1 MIGETEIQHIEPLPK
16 TITANDIKVLDNLMF
31 RTESLP
37 DILHLRAAEWGY
49 ELTEAD
55 RVLLMD
61 TYTKL
66 DDILKE
72 VAAFINIKFP
82 GCERH
87 VRAWD
92 DIDFDTKIGPIKI
105 RTNDREHIKREWRTG
120 LFDLKSLIKVL
131 KNESVLLADESP
143 DTSAI
148 QNIEQQVSN
157 QLDQPVSINVRT
169 KLRSWVEVL
178 SWIPELSVQLLLC
191 IWPSSKWT

>member
-1 MIGETEIQHIEPLPK
+1 MTGETGIQHVELLPK
-16 TITANDIKVLDNLMF
+16 TITVNDIKVLDNLKL

-55 RVLLMD
+55 KVLLME

-87 VRAWD
+87 VRAWS

-105 RTNDREHIKREWRTG
+105 RTNDREHIKREWRKG
-120 LFDLKSLIKVL
+120 MFDLKSLIKVL
-131 KNESVLLADESP
+131 RNESVLLADESA

-148 QNIEQQVSN
+148 QNTGQHVGN
-157 QLDQPVSINVRT
+157 RLDQPVSINGRT

-178 SWIPELSVQLLLC
+178 SWIAGIIGTAVTLYLAF
-191 IWPSSKWT
+191 K